1 MDGAAAGLGVDAR
14 IRGTFVPPAAD
25 APCQAR
31 DMTWEF
37 NGLPI
42 HILLIHFVV
51 IVVPLAGLCTVLAAA
66 ARRRLGIVT
75 PLIALAALIAVPI
88 TTEAGE
94 VLEEQVAENAFS
106 ELHAQLGRDL
116 LPWAIALFV
125 VATVQWI
132 WFHYFSGTGRFANR
146 ITPPPWQPSSVA
158 ARLAVTILLA
168 VAVAVVVVGS
178 VYTVFVIGES
188 GAKAV
193 WSTRV

>member
-1 MDGAAAGLGVDAR
+1 MEGAAAGLGVDAR

-51 IVVPLAGLCTVLAAA
+51 IVVPLAGLCTVLAAAWPA

-132 WFHYFSGTGRFANR
+132 WFHYFSSTGRFANR
-146 ITPPPWQPSSVA
+146 ITSKPV
-158 ARLAVTILLA
+158 RLAVTILLA

>member
-1 MDGAAAGLGVDAR
+1 MDAR

-66 ARRRLGIVT
+66 WPAARRRLGIVT

-106 ELHAQLGRDL
+106 ELHAQLGL
-116 LPWAIALFV
+116 SLIH
-125 VATVQWI
+125 I
-132 WFHYFSGTGRFANR
+132 
-146 ITPPPWQPSSVA
+146 
-158 ARLAVTILLA
+158 
-168 VAVAVVVVGS
+168 
-178 VYTVFVIGES
+178 
-188 GAKAV
+188 
-193 WSTRV
+193 